1 MSRLKLYYAPGA
13 CSLADHIALHEAGA
27 PFDVERVDIRT
38 HITEHGIDFRT
49 ISAKG
54 YVPALILPDGQ
65 LLTENV
71 AVLDHLAALYPQL
84 APAGPLGRT
93 RMLEAL
99 ATISTELHRAFKPM
113 WHGGSE
119 RERAQAD
126 ETVAALL
133 VLLSVSMKGTFL
145 FGQEPTVADF
155 YLFVML
161 LWAERFD
168 VEVPEP
174 MAELRRQMRE
184 RPAVAAAMAAEG
196 LADLKI

>member
-27 PFDVERVDIRT
+27 PFDIERVDLYT
-38 HITEHGIDFRT
+38 HTTESGIDFRT

-54 YVPALILPDGQ
+54 YVPALILADGQ
-65 LLTENV
+65 LLTENI
-71 AVLDHLAALYPQL
+71 AVLDHLATLYPEL
-84 APAGPLGRT
+84 GPAGPLGRT
-93 RMLEAL
+93 RMIEVL

-119 RERAQAD
+119 RERAHANA
-126 ETVAALL
+126 TVTGLL
-133 VLLSVSMKGTFL
+133 LLLSQGMKGIFL
-145 FGQEPTVADF
+145 FGKEPTVADF

-161 LWAERFD
+161 LWAERFGVD
-168 VEVPEP
+168 VPEP
-174 MAELRRQMRE
+174 MAKLRRQMRE
-184 RPAVAAAMAAEG
+184 RPAVATAMAAEG

>member
-1 MSRLKLYYAPGA
+1 MKLYYAPGA

-27 PFDVERVDIRT
+27 SFDIERVDLYT
-38 HITEHGIDFRT
+38 HNTESGIDFRT

-65 LLTENV
+65 LLTENI

-93 RMLEAL
+93 RMIEAL

-126 ETVAALL
+126 ATVTGLL
-133 VLLSVSMKGTFL
+133 LMLSKGMKGAFL
-145 FGQEPTVADF
+145 FGKEPTVADF

-161 LWAERFD
+161 LWAERFN
-168 VEVPEP
+168 VEVPVP
-174 MAELRRQMRE
+174 MAELRRRMRE

>member
-27 PFDVERVDIRT
+27 PFDIERVDIRSHT
-38 HITEHGIDFRT
+38 TEHGIDFRS

-71 AVLDHLAALYPQL
+71 AVLDYLAALYPQL
-84 APAGPLGRT
+84 ARAGPLGRS
-93 RMLEAL
+93 RMMEAL

-126 ETVAALL
+126 ETVTALL

-145 FGQEPTVADF
+145 VGQEPTVADF

>member
-13 CSLADHIALHEAGA
+13 CSLADHIALREAGA
-27 PFDVERVDIRT
+27 PFDIERVDIRAHT
-38 HITEHGIDFRT
+38 TEHGVDFRT

-65 LLTENV
+65 MLTENI
-71 AVLDHLAALYPQL
+71 AVLDYLATLYPQL
-84 APAGPLGRT
+84 APAGPLGRS
-93 RMLEAL
+93 RLIEVL
-99 ATISTELHRAFKPM
+99 AFVSTELHRAFKPM

-119 RERAQAD
+119 RELARAA
-126 ETVAALL
+126 ETVTGLL
-133 VLLSVSMKGTFL
+133 DLLSGGIEGAFL
-145 FGQEPTVADF
+145 FGEEPTVADF

-168 VEVPEP
+168 VEIPEP
-174 MAELRRQMRE
+174 MAELRTRMRE
-184 RPAVAAAMAAEG
+184 RPAVGAAMTAEG

>member
-27 PFDVERVDIRT
+27 PFDIERVNIRT
-38 HITEHGIDFRT
+38 HTTEHGVDFRT

-54 YVPALILPDGQ
+54 YVPALILADGQ
-65 LLTENV
+65 MLTENI
-71 AVLDHLAALYPQL
+71 AVLDHLATLYPQL
-84 APAGPLGRT
+84 APAGPLGRS
-93 RMLEAL
+93 RLIEAL
-99 ATISTELHRAFKPM
+99 AFVSTEIHRAFKPM

-119 RERAQAD
+119 RECAHAA
-126 ETVAALL
+126 ETVSGLFT
-133 VLLSVSMKGTFL
+133 LLSREMKDTFL
-145 FGQEPTVADF
+145 FGEEPTVADF

-174 MAELRRQMRE
+174 MAELRRRMRE
-184 RPAVAAAMAAEG
+184 RPAVGAAMAAEG
-196 LADLKI
+196 LA

>member
-1 MSRLKLYYAPGA
+1 MSRLKLFYAPGA

-27 PFDVERVDIRT
+27 QFDIERVDLHT
-38 HITEHGIDFRT
+38 HTTEGGIDFRT

-54 YVPALILPDGQ
+54 YVPALILADGQ
-65 LLTENV
+65 LLTENI
-71 AVLDHLAALYPQL
+71 AVLDHLATLYPAL
-84 APAGPLGRT
+84 GSTGPLGRT
-93 RMLEAL
+93 RMIEVL
-99 ATISTELHRAFKPM
+99 ATISSELHRSFKPM

-126 ETVAALL
+126 ATGAGLL
-133 VLLSVSMKGTFL
+133 LLLSKSMKGTYL
-145 FGQEPTVADF
+145 FGNEPTVADF

-161 LWAERFD
+161 LWAERFN
-168 VEVPEP
+168 VEVPL
-174 MAELRRQMRE
+174 AELRRRMRE